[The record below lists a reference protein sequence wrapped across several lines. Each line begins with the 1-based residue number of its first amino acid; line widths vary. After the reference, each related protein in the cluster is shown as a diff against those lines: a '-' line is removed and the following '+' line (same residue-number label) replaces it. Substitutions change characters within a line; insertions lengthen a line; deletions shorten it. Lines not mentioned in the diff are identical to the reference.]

1 MAKKGWAAMREQ
13 IKELAKMGPLPSSD
27 MALRENQ
34 DERIKRYGTL
44 ISSIKTPIT
53 DEEAR
58 VLVALFGPDDCFE
71 MAETLVHLIETA
83 PGWPLWECLEDT
95 SNEWVQT
102 LRLRLA
108 NGGISPP

>member
-1 MAKKGWAAMREQ
+1 MAERGGQPLREQ
-13 IKELAKMGPLPSSD
+13 IEELMKMGPLPSSD
-27 MALRENQ
+27 TALRENQ
-34 DERIKRYGTL
+34 EERIKRYGTL
-44 ISSIKTPIT
+44 ISSITTPIT

-58 VLVALFGPDDCFE
+58 GLVRIFGPDDCFE

-102 LRLRLA
+102 LRLRLENA
-108 NGGISPP
+108 GISPP